1 MSLDDTNQLQVTST
15 AKVRDSYPDESYTLL
30 KPLESTAS
38 SDVLYSILTF
48 LDASPLTLYAGAPHN
63 VSGWMRFFEDTLGN
77 FVQYLVSDD
86 DRIRYMAS
94 AVSRKLLITGTRSI
108 KQRSESLELKSYG
121 HNFWKST

>member
-1 MSLDDTNQLQVTST
+1 
-15 AKVRDSYPDESYTLL
+15 
-30 KPLESTAS
+30 
-38 SDVLYSILTF
+38 
-48 LDASPLTLYAGAPHN
+48 
-63 VSGWMRFFEDTLGN
+63 MRFFEDTLGN